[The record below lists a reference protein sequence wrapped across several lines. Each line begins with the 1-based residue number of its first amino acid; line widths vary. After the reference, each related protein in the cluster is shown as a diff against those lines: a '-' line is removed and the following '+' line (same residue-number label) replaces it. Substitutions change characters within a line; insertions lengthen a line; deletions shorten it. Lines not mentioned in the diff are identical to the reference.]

1 MSTLV
6 MPSRCGHLKVA
17 RLSCRAGA
25 DKGKAVQTAHKAAL
39 WSWRQQGQGS
49 ADGTAL
55 ITRLM
60 HAARGTQEDAH
71 LTISLSQRQ
80 QLISG
85 SLYSAKP
92 PPMIARGC
100 WLCYFWRSGSAI
112 CVVSMAREGD
122 PTALWSCAD
131 RYKAMQMAHNLEHVV
146 LMRAPRGGPT
156 ALISCTDKGK

>member
-39 WSWRQQGQGS
+39 WSWRRQGQGS

-55 ITRLM
+55 ITRLD
-60 HAARGTQEDAH
+60 ARSKRSARRSR
-71 LTISLSQRQ
+71 LTISLSRRQ

-100 WLCYFWRSGSAI
+100 WLCYFWRSGSASLCSI
-112 CVVSMAREGD
+112 HGS
-122 PTALWSCAD
+122 
-131 RYKAMQMAHNLEHVV
+131 
-146 LMRAPRGGPT
+146 
-156 ALISCTDKGK
+156 